1 MDSFAPQNSRIEK
14 EKFMKTA
21 IITGASRGIGRAI
34 AKAFALAGYSV
45 IATYKSDKSAAD
57 SLEKELSGYDITF
70 YQLDVSNFDAV
81 NSFSTNLLKTR
92 SVDVLI
98 NNAGIARQKLF
109 TDVTPDEYREM
120 MATNADGVFFV
131 TQAIAKNMLKNHR
144 GSIINISSMWG
155 QVGASCEV
163 DYSMA
168 KAAVIG
174 FTKALAKELGPSGIT
189 VNCIA
194 PGVVETDMVKGL
206 GEETLKAL
214 ADETPL
220 MRNGKPEE
228 IAKLALFLAEDNFIT
243 GQIIGQNGGLVI

>member
-1 MDSFAPQNSRIEK
+1 
-14 EKFMKTA
+14 MKTA
-21 IITGASRGIGRAI
+21 VITGASRGIGRAI

-45 IATYKSDKSAAD
+45 VATYNSDKDAAD
-57 SLEKELSGYDITF
+57 SLIKELDGCDITF
-70 YQLDVSNFDAV
+70 CQLDVTDFDKV
-81 NSFSTNLLKTR
+81 NRFSTELLKNR
-92 SVDVLI
+92 AVDVLI

-109 TDVTPDEYREM
+109 TDVTPDEYRKM
-120 MATNADGVFFV
+120 MATNADSVFFV
-131 TQAIAKNMLKNHR
+131 TQAFARDMIKRHK

-163 DYSMA
+163 DYSMS

-194 PGVVETDMVKGL
+194 PGVVETDMVKCL
-206 GEETLKAL
+206 GEDVLKEL

-220 MRNGKPEE
+220 CRNGKPEE

-243 GQIIGQNGGLVI
+243 GQILAQNGGFVI

>member
-1 MDSFAPQNSRIEK
+1 
-14 EKFMKTA
+14 MKTA
-21 IITGASRGIGRAI
+21 VITGASRGIGRAI

-45 IATYKSDKSAAD
+45 VATYNSDKDAAD
-57 SLEKELSGYDITF
+57 SLIKELDGCDITF
-70 YQLDVSNFDAV
+70 CQLDVTDFDKV
-81 NSFSTNLLKTR
+81 NSFSTELLKNR
-92 SVDVLI
+92 AVDVLI

-109 TDVTPDEYREM
+109 TDVTPDEYRKM
-120 MATNADGVFFV
+120 MATNADSVFFV
-131 TQAIAKNMLKNHR
+131 TQAFARDMIKRHK

-163 DYSMA
+163 DYSMS

-194 PGVVETDMVKGL
+194 PGVVETDMVKCL
-206 GEETLKAL
+206 GEDVLKEL

-220 MRNGKPEE
+220 CRNGKPEE

-243 GQIIGQNGGLVI
+243 GQILAQNGGFVI

>member
-1 MDSFAPQNSRIEK
+1 
-14 EKFMKTA
+14 MKTA
-21 IITGASRGIGRAI
+21 VITGASRGIGRAI

-45 IATYKSDKSAAD
+45 VATYNSDKDAAD
-57 SLEKELSGYDITF
+57 SLIKELDGCDITF
-70 YQLDVSNFDAV
+70 CQLDVTDFDKV
-81 NSFSTNLLKTR
+81 NSFSTELLKNR
-92 SVDVLI
+92 AVDVLI

-109 TDVTPDEYREM
+109 TDVTPDEYRKM
-120 MATNADGVFFV
+120 MATNADSVFFV
-131 TQAIAKNMLKNHR
+131 TQAFARDMIKRHK

-163 DYSMA
+163 DYSMS

-194 PGVVETDMVKGL
+194 PGVVETDMVKCL
-206 GEETLKAL
+206 GEEVLKEI

-220 MRNGKPEE
+220 CRNGKPEE

-243 GQIIGQNGGLVI
+243 GQILAQNGGFVI

>member
-1 MDSFAPQNSRIEK
+1 
-14 EKFMKTA
+14 MKTA
-21 IITGASRGIGRAI
+21 VITGASRGIGRAI

-45 IATYKSDKSAAD
+45 IATYNSDKDAAD
-57 SLEKELSGYDITF
+57 SLIKELDGCDITF
-70 YQLDVSNFDAV
+70 CQLDVTDFDKV
-81 NSFSTNLLKTR
+81 NSFSTELLKNR
-92 SVDVLI
+92 AVDVLI

-109 TDVTPDEYREM
+109 TDVTPDEYRKM
-120 MATNADGVFFV
+120 MATNADSVFFV
-131 TQAIAKNMLKNHR
+131 TQAFARDMIKRHK

-163 DYSMA
+163 DYSMS

-194 PGVVETDMVKGL
+194 PGVVETDMVKCL
-206 GEETLKAL
+206 GEEVLKEL

-220 MRNGKPEE
+220 CRNGKPEE

-243 GQIIGQNGGLVI
+243 GQILAQNGGFVI

>member
-1 MDSFAPQNSRIEK
+1 
-14 EKFMKTA
+14 MKTA
-21 IITGASRGIGRAI
+21 VITGASRGIGRAMAI
-34 AKAFALAGYSV
+34 AFADAGYSV
-45 IATYKSDKSAAD
+45 IATYNKDKAAAD
-57 SLEKELSGYDITF
+57 EVASGRSIRF
-70 YQLDVSNFDAV
+70 YQLDVSDFDAV
-81 NSFSTNLLKTR
+81 NSFAQEVLKTC
-92 SVDVLI
+92 SVDVII
-98 NNAGIARQKLF
+98 NNAGIAGQRLF
-109 TDVTPDEYREM
+109 TDVSLDEYRKM
-120 MATNADGVFFV
+120 MGTNADGVFFV
-131 TQAIAKNMLKNHR
+131 TQAFARDMIKRHK
-144 GSIINISSMWG
+144 GSIINLSSMWG

-194 PGVVETDMVKGL
+194 PGVVETDMVKAL
-206 GEETLKAL
+206 GDEVLKEL

-220 MRNGKPEE
+220 CRNGKPEE

>member
-1 MDSFAPQNSRIEK
+1 
-14 EKFMKTA
+14 MKTVV
-21 IITGASRGIGRAI
+21 ITGASRGIGRAI
-34 AKAFALAGYSV
+34 AKAFALSGYSV
-45 IATYKSDKSAAD
+45 VATYNSDKASAD
-57 SLEKELSGYDITF
+57 SLLEELSDYDITF
-70 YQLDVSNFDAV
+70 YQLDVSNFDKV
-81 NSFSTNLLKTR
+81 NQFATEVLKTR

-109 TDVTPDEYREM
+109 TDITPDEYREM
-120 MATNADGVFFV
+120 MGTNADGVFFV
-131 TQAIAKNMLKNHR
+131 TQAFAKNMIKNHK

-163 DYSMA
+163 DYSMS
-168 KAAVIG
+168 KSAVIG

-194 PGVVETDMVKGL
+194 PGVVETDMVKVL
-206 GEETLKAL
+206 GEETLKDL

-243 GQIIGQNGGLVI
+243 GQVIGQNGGFVV

>member
-1 MDSFAPQNSRIEK
+1 MDSFALQNSRNEREEI
-14 EKFMKTA
+14 MKTA
-21 IITGASRGIGRAI
+21 VITGAARGIGRAMAI
-34 AKAFALAGYSV
+34 AFADAGYSV
-45 IATYKSDKSAAD
+45 IATYNKDKAAAD
-57 SLEKELSGYDITF
+57 KVAEGRDITF
-70 YQLDVSNFDAV
+70 YQLDVSNFDKVRQFA
-81 NSFSTNLLKTR
+81 TEILKAR
-92 SVDVLI
+92 QVDVLI

-109 TDVTPDEYREM
+109 TDVTFDEYREM
-120 MATNADGVFFV
+120 MEVNADGVFFV
-131 TQAIAKNMLKNHR
+131 TQAFARDMIKNHK

-194 PGVVETDMVKGL
+194 PGVVETDMVKVL
-206 GEETLKAL
+206 GEEVLKDL

-220 MRNGKPEE
+220 CRNGKPEE

-243 GQIIGQNGGLVI
+243 GQIIGQNGGFVI

>member
-1 MDSFAPQNSRIEK
+1 
-14 EKFMKTA
+14 MKTA
-21 IITGASRGIGRAI
+21 VITGTSRGIGRAI

-45 IATYKSDKSAAD
+45 VGTYNKDKDAAD
-57 SLEKELSGYDITF
+57 SLIKELSGCDITF
-70 YQLDVSNFDAV
+70 YQLDVTDFDKV
-81 NSFSTNLLKTR
+81 NAFSTELLKNR
-92 SVDVLI
+92 QVDVLV

-109 TDVTPDEYREM
+109 TDITPDEYREM

-131 TQAIAKNMLKNHR
+131 TQAFAKNMIKNHR

-194 PGVVETDMVKGL
+194 PGVVETDMVKVL
-206 GEETLKAL
+206 GGEVLKEL

-220 MRNGKPEE
+220 CRNGRPEE

-243 GQIIGQNGGLVI
+243 GQIIGQNGGFVI

>member
-1 MDSFAPQNSRIEK
+1 
-14 EKFMKTA
+14 MKTA
-21 IITGASRGIGRAI
+21 VITGASRGIGRAI

-45 IATYKSDKSAAD
+45 VATYNSDKDAAD
-57 SLEKELSGYDITF
+57 SLIKELDGCDITF
-70 YQLDVSNFDAV
+70 CQLDVTDFDKV
-81 NSFSTNLLKTR
+81 NSFSTELLKNR
-92 SVDVLI
+92 AVDVLI

-109 TDVTPDEYREM
+109 TDVTPDEYRKM
-120 MATNADGVFFV
+120 MATNADSVFFV
-131 TQAIAKNMLKNHR
+131 TQAFARDMIKRHK

-163 DYSMA
+163 DYSMS

-194 PGVVETDMVKGL
+194 PGVVETDMVKCL
-206 GEETLKAL
+206 GEEVLKEL

-220 MRNGKPEE
+220 CRNGKPEE

-243 GQIIGQNGGLVI
+243 GQILAQNGGFVI